1 MFEHCTKHR
10 PAAEVIYMAGNR
22 CPICAELT
30 RLRERIVELEN
41 LNRSIDQE
49 ARVVMEYEAMPEGW
63 LAFLEQVEAVG
74 LKASRLAKPEEPR

>member
-30 RLRERIVELEN
+30 RLREQVIELTN
-41 LNRSIDQE
+41 LNRSIDRA
-49 ARVVMEYEAMPEGW
+49 ARVAEAGDISLRGGLEKMP
-63 LAFLEQVEAVG
+63 
-74 LKASRLAKPEEPR
+74 